1 MGHVRREVTRLQAP
15 LHPSAKHH
23 MARAFVENPALIG
36 HLSGS
41 VCSAPPNTIAFGT
54 SNAWVGQLF
63 FFVTSAGTCRR
74 TAHTRVGIWAFE
86 VLGKA
91 RARADVRVRGR
102 STAAACDTWIL
113 WSLFSSVFGFL
124 SCTLVHRHPTSTVDN
139 GAQEATG
146 PLLHLTIQRSQWQCV
161 GVRLRLDL

>member
-54 SNAWVGQLF
+54 SNAWVEQLF
-63 FFVTSAGTCRR
+63 FCHVGWDVPTHSPHQGWDLGLWGVGQSQGSRRRAGAGSFHCRGVWHLNPLESFFISVR
-74 TAHTRVGIWAFE
+74 IS
-86 VLGKA
+86 VLHSCSPPSYFHSWQ
-91 RARADVRVRGR
+91 R
-102 STAAACDTWIL
+102 ST
-113 WSLFSSVFGFL
+113 GG
-124 SCTLVHRHPTSTVDN
+124 N
-139 GAQEATG
+139 GP